1 MKRFVFLSIFLFL
14 SLILCFSF
22 FARAESI
29 KPTGSVSVFGI
40 YTDENDRLDNDKM
53 SALGEYE
60 EWWSG
65 GEGNIKLDFDS
76 LKFEGYVR
84 DDYDWFANLGF
95 DAKRMF
101 QFKGSVNRMFHY
113 FGHEIPF
120 PEGYPDYTDQFKFY
134 NSGKGWWSPPYD
146 DVIANEYH
154 GFKYYVG
161 SDNGTGA
168 GDKIVR
174 FTDLNVGKNY
184 YIRITRYATSGIFHV
199 PTLPGLKL
207 FYDFNRYEKF
217 GHRQMYYMG
226 SKCATCHIY
235 TYGRRINER
244 SNTLKLGL
252 RVTRKLWGLEY
263 YYEYKDFE
271 DKAKPHSFN
280 PDKVH
285 HPANENA
292 NPFLGI
298 VFYDEN
304 NLLYANTSPDVYKY
318 THVVKF
324 YLKGLP
330 LYSKLVASYVYS
342 NIKSEYD
349 DDAGYDLMSSGGN
362 FDKER
367 ESLSPHFYAFLV
379 SLTSRP
385 LNNLTVNAKYRYY
398 SIDADNVDVTL
409 YPVDPSAA
417 WPDPTC
423 SPITG
428 TCSCTGIQTHPYG
441 DSAHYTYH
449 SYYVLDRDVNEVKL
463 ALSYILKSKYVV
475 SLGWEMENINRS
487 SKQMNSQ
494 NPLDPNFPDSPY
506 MESYDD
512 TTTNSVFLNFNG
524 KPFKKLSFRFSFR
537 YDYTDDPFEFEKAKC
552 PSDGDKCYIY
562 DTWQYYR
569 KLIGSADPENSYTT
583 KLSLDFTPT
592 KNLILGFNG
601 RYSYQDNDDA
611 DWDKYILSLGTNLIF
626 QLTEKLTFNLGYEY
640 QNINTETPAVVPIF
654 DG

>member
-1 MKRFVFLSIFLFL
+1 MKKFVFLPIFIFL

-29 KPTGSVSVFGI
+29 KPTGSVSIFGI

-84 DDYDWFANLGF
+84 DDYDWFANLKF

-120 PEGYPDYTDQFKFY
+120 PEGYPDYTDGFKIEYQGTY
-134 NSGKGWWSPPYD
+134 NWVYN
-146 DVIANEYH
+146 DVIANEA
-154 GFKYYVG
+154 G
-161 SDNGTGA
+161 SFNYATSAGSGTGA
-168 GDKIVR
+168 GGKIVR
-174 FTDLNVGKNY
+174 YTDLNVGKNY
-184 YIRITRYATSGIFHV
+184 HIRITRYATSGIFHV

-217 GHRQMYYMG
+217 GYRQMYYMG
-226 SKCATCHIY
+226 SKCATCHVY
-235 TYGRRINER
+235 TYGRRINDR
-244 SNTLKLGL
+244 TNTLKLGL
-252 RVTRKLWGLEY
+252 RITRKLWGLEY

-271 DKAKPHSFN
+271 DKAKPRSFY
-280 PDKVH
+280 PDEVH
-285 HPANENA
+285 HPVKGA
-292 NPFLGI
+292 NPFLGE

-304 NLLYANTSPDVYKY
+304 NLLYANTNPDVYKY
-318 THVVKF
+318 THVAKF

-330 LYSKLVASYVYS
+330 FYSKLVASYVYS
-342 NIKSEYD
+342 SIKSEYD
-349 DDAGYDLMSSGGN
+349 DDAGYELMSSGGN

-367 ESLSPHFYAFLV
+367 ENLSPYFYAFLI

-385 LNNLTVNAKYRYY
+385 LDNLTINAKYRYY
-398 SIDADNVDVTL
+398 SIDADNVDITL
-409 YPVDPSAA
+409 YPVNATAA
-417 WPDPTC
+417 WPLCSTLGGDPY
-423 SPITG
+423 
-428 TCSCTGIQTHPYG
+428 PYG
-441 DSAHYTYH
+441 NPAHYTYK
-449 SYYVLDRDVNEVKL
+449 SDYVLDRDVNEVKL
-463 ALSYILKSKYVV
+463 ALSYIWKSKYTF

-506 MESYDD
+506 TKNYED

-524 KPFKKLSFRFSFR
+524 KPFKNLSFRFSFR
-537 YDYTDDPFEFEKAKC
+537 YDYTDDPFEFKKAKC
-552 PSDGDKCYIY
+552 PSGGTKASTY
-562 DTWQYYR
+562 DVWQYYR

-583 KLSLDFTPT
+583 RLSLDFTPI

-601 RYSYQDNDDA
+601 KYIYQDNDDA
-611 DWDKYILSLGTNLIF
+611 DWDKYIISVGANLTY

-640 QNINTETPAVVPIF
+640 QNIDTETPAVVPIF

>member
-1 MKRFVFLSIFLFL
+1 MKRFIFLPIFIFLFL
-14 SLILCFSF
+14 ILGFSF

-29 KPTGSVSVFGI
+29 KPTGSISVFGI

-113 FGHEIPF
+113 LGHEIPF
-120 PEGYPDYTDQFKFY
+120 PEGYPDYTDGFQLAGSPWVY
-134 NSGKGWWSPPYD
+134 N
-146 DVIANEYH
+146 DVIANEA
-154 GFKYYVG
+154 G
-161 SDNGTGA
+161 SLNYTTSAGSGTGA
-168 GDKIVR
+168 GGKIVR

-184 YIRITRYATSGIFHV
+184 YIRITKYATSGIFHV
-199 PTLPGLKL
+199 PMLPGLKL

-226 SKCATCHIY
+226 GKCATCHVY
-235 TYGRRINER
+235 TYGRKINER
-244 SNTLKLGL
+244 ANTLKLGL

-271 DKAKPHSFN
+271 DKAKPHKFY
-280 PDKVH
+280 PDEVH
-285 HPANENA
+285 HPVGGT
-292 NPFLGI
+292 NPFLGE
-298 VFYDEN
+298 VLYDEN

-330 LYSKLVASYVYS
+330 FYSKLVASYVYS

-349 DDAGYDLMSSGGN
+349 DDAGYELMSS
-362 FDKER
+362 DKER
-367 ESLSPHFYAFLV
+367 ENLSPYFYAFLV

-385 LNNLTVNAKYRYY
+385 LNNLTINAKYRYY
-398 SIDADNVDVTL
+398 SIDADNVDITL
-409 YPVDPSAA
+409 YPVNATAPWPLCAGRNYPS
-417 WPDPTC
+417 WNP
-423 SPITG
+423 G
-428 TCSCTGIQTHPYG
+428 YPYG
-441 DSAHYTYH
+441 NPAHYTYK
-449 SYYVLDRDVNEVKL
+449 SDYILDRNVNEVKL

-506 MESYDD
+506 TESYDD
-512 TTTNSVFLNFNG
+512 TTTNSIFLNFNG

-537 YDYTDDPFEFEKAKC
+537 YDYTDDPFEFERAKY
-552 PSDGDKCYIY
+552 PVGASVNATY
-562 DTWQYYR
+562 DVWQYAR
-569 KLIGSADPENSYTT
+569 TITGSADPENSYTA

-601 RYSYQDNDDA
+601 RYSDQDNDDA
-611 DWDKYILSLGTNLIF
+611 DWDKDILSFGANLIF

-640 QNINTETPAVVPIF
+640 QNIDTETPAVVPIF

>member
-1 MKRFVFLSIFLFL
+1 MKKFVFLPIFIFL

-29 KPTGSVSVFGI
+29 KPTGSVSIFGI

-84 DDYDWFANLGF
+84 DDYDWFANLKF

-120 PEGYPDYTDQFKFY
+120 PEGYPDYTDGFKIEYQGTY
-134 NSGKGWWSPPYD
+134 NWVYN
-146 DVIANEYH
+146 DVIANEA
-154 GFKYYVG
+154 G
-161 SDNGTGA
+161 SLNYATSAGSGTGA
-168 GDKIVR
+168 GGKIVR
-174 FTDLNVGKNY
+174 YTDLNVGKNY
-184 YIRITRYATSGIFHV
+184 HIRITRYATSGIFHV

-217 GHRQMYYMG
+217 GYRQMYYMG
-226 SKCATCHIY
+226 SKCATCHVY
-235 TYGRRINER
+235 TYGRRINDR
-244 SNTLKLGL
+244 TNTLKLGL
-252 RVTRKLWGLEY
+252 RITRKLWGLEY

-271 DKAKPHSFN
+271 DKAKPRSFY
-280 PDKVH
+280 PDEVH
-285 HPANENA
+285 HPFKGA
-292 NPFLGI
+292 NPFLGE

-304 NLLYANTSPDVYKY
+304 NLLYANTNPDVYKY
-318 THVVKF
+318 THVAKF

-330 LYSKLVASYVYS
+330 FYSKLVASYVYS
-342 NIKSEYD
+342 SIKSEYD
-349 DDAGYDLMSSGGN
+349 DDAGYELMSSGGN

-367 ESLSPHFYAFLV
+367 ENLSPYFYAFLI

-385 LNNLTVNAKYRYY
+385 LDNLTISAKYRYY
-398 SIDADNVDVTL
+398 SIDADNVDITL
-409 YPVDPSAA
+409 YPVNATAA
-417 WPDPTC
+417 WPLCAGRNYP
-423 SPITG
+423 SWNPG
-428 TCSCTGIQTHPYG
+428 YPYG
-441 DSAHYTYH
+441 NPAHYTYK
-449 SYYVLDRDVNEVKL
+449 SDYVLDRDVNEVKL
-463 ALSYILKSKYVV
+463 ALSYIWKSKYTF

-494 NPLDPNFPDSPY
+494 NPLDPNFPDVPY
-506 MESYDD
+506 TKNYEDS
-512 TTTNSVFLNFNG
+512 TTNSVFLNFNG
-524 KPFKKLSFRFSFR
+524 KPFKNLSFRFSFR
-537 YDYTDDPFEFEKAKC
+537 YDYTDDPFEFKKAKC
-552 PSDGDKCYIY
+552 PVGASVNATY
-562 DTWQYYR
+562 DVWQYYR
-569 KLIGSADPENSYTT
+569 KLIGSADPEDSYTT
-583 KLSLDFTPT
+583 RLSLDFTPI

-601 RYSYQDNDDA
+601 KYIYQDNDDA
-611 DWDKYILSLGTNLIF
+611 DWDKYIISVGANLTY

-640 QNINTETPAVVPIF
+640 QNIDTETPAVVPIF